1 MKKRIVDLRT
11 QEPLLDIVSY
21 GRGGRA
27 LTQEAREHV
36 ARTVRRVP
44 EVIVKVS
51 GGARTL
57 AGVER
62 HLDYIGR
69 SGELEVEGDGGERV
83 QKERFEQDLVYDWDL
98 DLEARQRQ
106 TERSIR
112 GIRKPPKLVHN
123 LVFSMPAGTPPKALL
138 RAVRK
143 FAIEEFALKHRY
155 LMVLHTDDPHPHVHM
170 VVKAVSEQGTR
181 LNIRKATLREWRK
194 RFAERLREQG
204 VAANATERAV
214 RGRPSASLRDGIYR
228 AHLRGESIRLNR
240 HIGET
245 RPMNLGDVS
254 SIHRVRLIETNDAVK
269 KGWGQLEQ
277 RLMDDGDIYLAQD
290 VRRFVERMGA
300 VHTDQE
306 LALHELRTRVHERR
320 HERVR

>member
-1 MKKRIVDLRT
+1 MKKRIVDLRS

-27 LTQEAREHV
+27 LTQEAREHIS
-36 ARTVRRVP
+36 RTVRRVP

-57 AGVER
+57 SGVER

-69 SGELEVEGDGGERV
+69 SGKMEVEGDGGERL

-98 DLEARQRQ
+98 DLEAREHR

-112 GIRKPPKLVHN
+112 GMRKPPKLVHN
-123 LVFSMPAGTPPKALL
+123 LVFSMPAGTPAKALL

-194 RFAERLREQG
+194 KFAEQLREQG
-204 VAANATERAV
+204 VPANATERAV
-214 RGRPSASLRDGIYR
+214 RGRPRASLRDGIYR
-228 AHLRGESIRLNR
+228 AHQRGESIRVNR
-240 HIGET
+240 HLEES
-245 RPMNLGDVS
+245 RPMDIGNVAS
-254 SIHRVRLIETNDAVK
+254 TRRARLIETNDAIK
-269 KGWGQLEQ
+269 KGWGQLQQ
-277 RLMDDGDIYLAQD
+277 RLVEDGDISLAQD
-290 VRRFVERMGA
+290 VGRFIGRMGA

-306 LALHELRTRVHERR
+306 LALHELRTRVHER
-320 HERVR
+320 HEERVR